1 MLLSDAMCDV
11 RSIKGSNLRNTMLL
25 VGKTSINEVCA
36 QDSKNI
42 QYFEVKPEDKWRIP
56 LAKEL
61 VEINSNNLEV
71 PGFDEEELRRILN
84 HICTE

>member
-1 MLLSDAMCDV
+1 MLQSDAMCDV

-42 QYFEVKPEDKWRIP
+42 QYFEVKPEDMWRVP

-71 PGFDEEELRRILN
+71 PGFEEEELKKRRRGD
-84 HICTE
+84 C